1 MYTHCHVLFFSPT
14 GALSDPEDTE
24 AIVHGMGPLRLTSR
38 YSAAAAPAVAS
49 LPTPT
54 STTVKIP
61 ISTPSSMPHERKG
74 AAAVIAAPSGASGGA
89 GSRGQSA
96 THPGFDSVGVG
107 GRGSGRAGVAV
118 RGDNREVRGSGN
130 AGGSGSTGGSVTVG
144 GGPVTSSGNKGSG
157 KSRIGGR
164 GMIPPPIETRPMP
177 NLADEGD
184 LASGR
189 R

>member
-1 MYTHCHVLFFSPT
+1 M
-14 GALSDPEDTE
+14 E

-38 YSAAAAPAVAS
+38 HSAGAATAAAS
-49 LPTPT
+49 LSTPT
-54 STTVKIP
+54 STTAKIA
-61 ISTPSSMPHERKG
+61 ILTPSSMPHERRRP
-74 AAAVIAAPSGASGGA
+74 AAATAAAAAAAAAPAGASGGSA
-89 GSRGQSA
+89 SRERSA
-96 THPGFDSVGVG
+96 THPGFDSIGVG
-107 GRGSGRAGVAV
+107 GRGPGRAAVAI
-118 RGDNREVRGSGN
+118 RGENREVKGSAAGN

-144 GGPVTSSGNKGSG
+144 GGPVTSSGNKGSA

-184 LASGR
+184 LTSGR